1 MISIKNKFSI
11 LIIPIL
17 SLVVALIPAMFLF
30 SPYLRGYIFSTY
42 RASAIFNTAILT
54 IYSIGAFVSFYSIV
68 EVGRARF
75 ILSSGDGDKNCRL
88 ISNLNKVFYSA
99 EYPNAG
105 SLISSANESAFKTK
119 TQRLSLI
126 HTCMNTST
134 MMGLLG
140 TFFGLS
146 VTVASVVV
154 LLDKSGLGGGGGNS
168 SEILDVIVNIMKSL
182 SAPLRGMNIAFV
194 ASIYGV
200 VSAIL
205 LGVQTIMC
213 RSAYNSLFYCLRE
226 MSIEYLKRNDEQID
240 LNNNK
245 VNTGR
250 IIAKGINSILEQVI
264 NLNNT
269 TDKQYNITAE
279 VLSGIDM
286 NMSRINSC
294 LSSINDVLVIL
305 SQEQVILKSGIDS
318 AKKMISEGICLQM
331 KNHQEYSNKCND
343 ILKGNLSIAA
353 EIDSISGQQEKKHLE
368 HLDMLKENATE
379 NKMYADILLKEMESS
394 HSTFYPLFEKLIEMH
409 KALTSKVTK

>member
-1 MISIKNKFSI
+1 
-11 LIIPIL
+11 
-17 SLVVALIPAMFLF
+17 
-30 SPYLRGYIFSTY
+30 
-42 RASAIFNTAILT
+42 
-54 IYSIGAFVSFYSIV
+54 
-68 EVGRARF
+68 
-75 ILSSGDGDKNCRL
+75 
-88 ISNLNKVFYSA
+88 
-99 EYPNAG
+99 
-105 SLISSANESAFKTK
+105 
-119 TQRLSLI
+119 
-126 HTCMNTST
+126 

-294 LSSINDVLVIL
+294 LSSINDVLVI
-305 SQEQVILKSGIDS
+305 
-318 AKKMISEGICLQM
+318 
-331 KNHQEYSNKCND
+331 
-343 ILKGNLSIAA
+343 
-353 EIDSISGQQEKKHLE
+353 
-368 HLDMLKENATE
+368 
-379 NKMYADILLKEMESS
+379 
-394 HSTFYPLFEKLIEMH
+394 
-409 KALTSKVTK
+409 

>member
-1 MISIKNKFSI
+1 
-11 LIIPIL
+11 
-17 SLVVALIPAMFLF
+17 VALIPAMFLL

-75 ILSSGDGDKNCRL
+75 ILSRGDGNKNCRL
-88 ISNLNKVFYSA
+88 ISNLNKLFYSA

-154 LLDKSGLGGGGGNS
+154 LLDKSSLGGGGNS

-205 LGVQTIMC
+205 LGVQTIIC

-226 MSIEYLKRNDEQID
+226 MSIEYLKKNDEQIGLD
-240 LNNNK
+240 NNK
-245 VNTGR
+245 VNAGR
-250 IIAKGINSILEQVI
+250 IIVKGINSILEQVI
-264 NLNNT
+264 NLNNAT
-269 TDKQYNITAE
+269 NKQCDITAAA
-279 VLSGIDM
+279 LSGIDM

-294 LSSINDVLVIL
+294 LSSISDVLVIL
-305 SQEQVILKSGIDS
+305 SQEQIILKSGVDS
-318 AKKMISEGICLQM
+318 AKNMINEGVCLQM
-331 KNHQEYSNKCND
+331 KNHHENINKYND

-353 EIDSISGQQEKKHLE
+353 GIESVSDEQEKRHLE
-368 HLDMLKENATE
+368 QLNMLKENSTE

-394 HSTFYPLFEKLIEMH
+394 HSTFYPLFEKLVEMH
-409 KALTSKVTK
+409 KLLTGRVTK

>member
-331 KNHQEYSNKCND
+331 KNH
-343 ILKGNLSIAA
+343 
-353 EIDSISGQQEKKHLE
+353 
-368 HLDMLKENATE
+368 
-379 NKMYADILLKEMESS
+379 
-394 HSTFYPLFEKLIEMH
+394 
-409 KALTSKVTK
+409 